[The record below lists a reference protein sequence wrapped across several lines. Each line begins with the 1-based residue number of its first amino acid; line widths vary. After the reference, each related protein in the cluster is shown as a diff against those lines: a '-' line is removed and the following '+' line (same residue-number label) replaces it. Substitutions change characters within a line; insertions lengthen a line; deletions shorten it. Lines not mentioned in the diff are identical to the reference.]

1 MGNQKRH
8 SRQVLAKVN
17 DDPENEG
24 EGSRSAARA
33 YNRDQQEFVKEG
45 RVGEAAEAARSAV
58 EDDRRDLEKAEKEG
72 KRRAAEH
79 DPEEVRDYRKPE

>member
-1 MGNQKRH
+1 M
-8 SRQVLAKVN
+8 LAKVN

>member
-1 MGNQKRH
+1 MGNQKRD

-45 RVGEAAEAARSAV
+45 GVGEAAEAARSAV